1 MTEEIQDI
9 FDEIR
14 NIMQPD
20 MDCTARYHA
29 LDALLLRALKDRTRH
44 SPVDFTH
51 TAARLYWLCKQ
62 TGHPSHPLEVFR
74 ARAGRIQKGLFLP
87 DGEDEAYDLKAV
99 CEGLAAFYQTHVPED
114 VQKRLPR
121 HWRPA
126 PAPAEKVPQA
136 KRIRITVHR
145 WDEHFI
151 YGKDH
156 THPTEQLLKVEY
168 ADETDRTFA
177 DLKEQLYEGAQ
188 LNLLSVKAIKA
199 EGAYPYVLKPEML
212 VLDPDFLIDITA
224 LCACIRPYGYSAY
237 THLLNKFAPPARSAA
252 IQLGNAANQFLDDC
266 VNENR
271 DLERAKTSENEVF
284 RLGSAERERFIQ
296 NRDLERED
304 RACPESAG
312 RERFIQNADGTA
324 EAELYLRSM
333 QNSFRISPLAWS
345 TLPDIDRDFFNRCE
359 MQFHHIRQTV
369 RNSFSAAGIDI
380 RKTEVELEPSFL
392 CEALGLQ
399 GRMDLLTR
407 NADKLV
413 ELKSGKADEYPY
425 RSPKDEHRLQMAL
438 YKEILYYNLDR
449 RHEQVQSYLF
459 YSRYPGLYAVDVPRS
474 HIRRAMALRN
484 AILHIEH
491 RLRRGESRAL
501 IDELTE
507 ERLNV
512 NGRGDRLYTRYLRP
526 RMMEILTP
534 LHGMRG
540 AEADYFHRF
549 LTFTAREQ
557 FRAKVGDDR
566 ADSPGGFSETWCC
579 DTLTK
584 QQNGNILTGL
594 KLHPVPDEEGAIVRL
609 DLKLPEYGE
618 DFLPNFRQGDMVM
631 LYERNHEGDNV
642 TNKQFFRCTIE
653 EIHPEHML
661 LKLSYKQRNAG
672 VFHPDSLYA
681 IEPGYMDATFN
692 QAYSG
697 LFSLLTAPRER
708 KELLLGIRPP
718 ATDPSVR
725 LHRHYLNE
733 EIDRIVLKAKQ
744 ARDYFLLV
752 GPPGTG
758 KTSVALKSMV
768 EEFLSDSPQKTL
780 LLMAYTNRAVDE
792 ICHTLSAI
800 NPAPEYIRI
809 GQELNCAPDFRPRLM
824 KHVIGDATSRKE
836 IYEKLAPVR
845 VFAGTISSL
854 CSQTELFSL
863 KVIDVAIIDEASQ
876 VLEPQLLPLLC
887 ATTAVNRGDYNLN
900 RLAIGKFILIGDHKQ
915 LPAVVSQPR
924 EMSRVTEDSLQ
935 AIGLTDCR
943 NSLFERLH
951 RLSSLQG
958 TKNIVEMLHRQG
970 RMHPSI
976 CEFVNR
982 NYYNGGL
989 DAVPL
994 PHQQEPLAFGTR
1006 PDDDRWTAFVA
1017 GTRMAFISVQAD
1029 EAEYYTKIESKQ
1041 EQTKLAQG
1049 LPNVG
1054 DSSKS
1059 NKREAETVARLIHT
1073 LCQLYSRSGIPF
1085 SPCKQIGIIV
1095 PFRAQIA
1102 MIRKALAERHIP
1114 DTADITIDTVE
1125 RYQGSQR
1132 DIIIFSTTVS
1142 RPYQLSILS
1151 EPVMTD
1157 GREIDRKLNVALT
1170 RARKQFFMTGN
1181 ETLLRNCTAYRKFLD
1196 FLSKEQIL
1204 RL

>member
-20 MDCTARYHA
+20 MDHTARYHA
-29 LDALLLRALKDRTRH
+29 LDTLLLRALKDRTRH

-51 TAARLYWLCKQ
+51 TAARLHWLCKQ

-87 DGEDEAYDLKAV
+87 NGEDETYDLKAV

-126 PAPAEKVPQA
+126 PAPAEKVLQA

-177 DLKEQLYEGAQ
+177 DLNGQLYEGAQ

-224 LCACIRPYGYSAY
+224 LCACIKPYGYSAY

-266 VNENR
+266 VNE
-271 DLERAKTSENEVF
+271 
-284 RLGSAERERFIQ
+284 
-296 NRDLERED
+296 
-304 RACPESAG
+304 
-312 RERFIQNADGTA
+312 RFIQNADGTT

-333 QNSFRISPLAWS
+333 QNSFRFSPLAWS

-380 RKTEVELEPSFL
+380 RQTEVELEPSFL

-425 RSPKDEHRLQMAL
+425 HSPKEEHSLQMAL

-449 RHEQVQSYLF
+449 RREQVQSYLF

-474 HIRRAMALRN
+474 HIRCAMALRN

-491 RLRRGESRAL
+491 RLRRGESRTL
-501 IDELTE
+501 IEELTE

-512 NGRGDRLYTRYLRP
+512 DGRADRLYSRYLRP
-526 RMMEILTP
+526 RMMEILAP

-540 AEADYFHRF
+540 VEADYFHRF

-566 ADSPGGFSETWCC
+566 ADSPGGFAETWCC
-579 DTLTK
+579 DTQTK

-594 KLHPVPDEEGAIVRL
+594 KLHPVPDEEGAVVRL
-609 DLKLPEYGE
+609 DLQLPEYGE

-631 LYERNHEGDNV
+631 LYERNHERDNV

-653 EIHPEHML
+653 EIHPERML
-661 LKLSYKQRNAG
+661 LKLSYKQRNAE
-672 VFHPDSLYA
+672 VFRPDSLYA
-681 IEPGYMDATFN
+681 VEPGYMDATFN

-768 EEFLSDSPQKTL
+768 EEFLSDHPQKTL

-845 VFAGTISSL
+845 VFASTISSL

-887 ATTAVNRGDYNLN
+887 ATTPVNRGDYNLN

-951 RLSSLQG
+951 RLNSLQG
-958 TKNIVEMLHRQG
+958 TEGIVEMLHRQG

-994 PHQQEPLAFGTR
+994 PHQQEPLAFGIR

-1029 EAEYYTKIESKQ
+1029 EAEYYI
-1041 EQTKLAQG
+1041 
-1049 LPNVG
+1049 
-1054 DSSKS
+1054 KS
-1059 NKREAETVARLIHT
+1059 NKREAETVAHLVHT
-1073 LCQLYSRSGIPF
+1073 LCQLHSRSGIPF

-1142 RPYQLSILS
+1142 RPYQLPILS

-1157 GREIDRKLNVALT
+1157 GRELDRKLNVALT

-1181 ETLLRNCTAYRKFLD
+1181 ETLLRKCTAYREFLD
-1196 FLSKEQIL
+1196 FLSKGQIL

>member
-1 MTEEIQDI
+1 
-9 FDEIR
+9 
-14 NIMQPD
+14 MQPD
-20 MDCTARYHA
+20 RDHTARYHA
-29 LDALLLRALKDRTRH
+29 LDTLVRRALKDRTRH

-51 TAARLYWLCKQ
+51 TAARLHWLCKQ

-87 DGEDEAYDLKAV
+87 NGEDEAYDLKAV

-126 PAPAEKVPQA
+126 PAPAEKVLQA
-136 KRIRITVHR
+136 KRIRITVHW

-177 DLKEQLYEGAQ
+177 DLNGQLYEGAQ

-224 LCACIRPYGYSAY
+224 LCACIKPYGYSAY

-266 VNENR
+266 VNE
-271 DLERAKTSENEVF
+271 
-284 RLGSAERERFIQ
+284 
-296 NRDLERED
+296 
-304 RACPESAG
+304 
-312 RERFIQNADGTA
+312 RFIQNADGTT

-333 QNSFRISPLAWS
+333 QNSFRFSPLAWS

-380 RKTEVELEPSFL
+380 RQTEVELEPSFL

-425 RSPKDEHRLQMAL
+425 HSPKEEHSLQMAL

-449 RHEQVQSYLF
+449 RREQVQSYLF

-491 RLRRGESRAL
+491 RLRRGESRTL
-501 IDELTE
+501 IEELTE

-512 NGRGDRLYTRYLRP
+512 DGRADRLYSRYLRP
-526 RMMEILTP
+526 RMMEILAP

-540 AEADYFHRF
+540 VEADYFHRF

-566 ADSPGGFSETWCC
+566 ADSPGGFAETWCC
-579 DTLTK
+579 DTQTK

-594 KLHPVPDEEGAIVRL
+594 KLHPVPDEEGAVVRL
-609 DLKLPEYGE
+609 DLQLPEYGE

-631 LYERNHEGDNV
+631 LYERNHERDNV

-653 EIHPEHML
+653 EIHPERML
-661 LKLSYKQRNAG
+661 LKLSYKQRNAE
-672 VFHPDSLYA
+672 VFRPDSLYA
-681 IEPGYMDATFN
+681 VEPGYMDATFN

-725 LHRHYLNE
+725 LHRHHLNE

-768 EEFLSDSPQKTL
+768 EEFLSDHPQKTL

-824 KHVIGDATSRKE
+824 KHVIGNATSRKE

-887 ATTAVNRGDYNLN
+887 ATTPVNRGDYNLN

-951 RLSSLQG
+951 RLNSLQG
-958 TKNIVEMLHRQG
+958 TEGIVEMLHRQG

-994 PHQQEPLAFGTR
+994 PHQQKPLAFGIR

-1029 EAEYYTKIESKQ
+1029 EAEYYI
-1041 EQTKLAQG
+1041 
-1049 LPNVG
+1049 
-1054 DSSKS
+1054 KS
-1059 NKREAETVARLIHT
+1059 NKREAETVAHLVHT
-1073 LCQLYSRSGIPF
+1073 LCQLHSRSGIPF

-1114 DTADITIDTVE
+1114 DTTGITIDTVE

-1142 RPYQLSILS
+1142 RPYQLPILS

-1157 GREIDRKLNVALT
+1157 GRELDRKLNVALT

-1181 ETLLRNCTAYRKFLD
+1181 ETLLRKCTAYREFLD
-1196 FLSKEQIL
+1196 FLSKGQIL

>member
-20 MDCTARYHA
+20 MDHTARYHA
-29 LDALLLRALKDRTRH
+29 LDTLLLRALKDRTRH

-51 TAARLYWLCKQ
+51 TAARLHWLCKQ

-87 DGEDEAYDLKAV
+87 NGEDEAYDLKAV

-126 PAPAEKVPQA
+126 PAPAEKVLQA

-177 DLKEQLYEGAQ
+177 DLNGQLYEGAQ

-199 EGAYPYVLKPEML
+199 EGAYPYVLKPEVL

-224 LCACIRPYGYSAY
+224 LCACIKPYGYSAY

-266 VNENR
+266 VNE
-271 DLERAKTSENEVF
+271 
-284 RLGSAERERFIQ
+284 
-296 NRDLERED
+296 
-304 RACPESAG
+304 
-312 RERFIQNADGTA
+312 RFIQNADGTT

-333 QNSFRISPLAWS
+333 QNSFRLSPLAWS

-369 RNSFSAAGIDI
+369 RNSFSTAGIDI
-380 RKTEVELEPSFL
+380 RQTEVELEPSFL

-425 RSPKDEHRLQMAL
+425 RSPKEEHCLQMAL

-449 RHEQVQSYLF
+449 RREQVQSYLF

-491 RLRRGESRAL
+491 RLRRGESRTL
-501 IDELTE
+501 IEELTE

-512 NGRGDRLYTRYLRP
+512 DGRADRLYTRYLRP
-526 RMMEILTP
+526 RMMEILAP

-540 AEADYFHRF
+540 VEADYFHRF

-566 ADSPGGFSETWCC
+566 ADSPGGFAETWCC
-579 DTLTK
+579 DTQTK

-609 DLKLPEYGE
+609 DLQLPEYGE

-653 EIHPEHML
+653 EIHPERML

-672 VFHPDSLYA
+672 VFRPDSLYA
-681 IEPGYMDATFN
+681 VEPGYMDATFN

-768 EEFLSDSPQKTL
+768 EEFLSDHPQKTL

-854 CSQTELFSL
+854 CNQTELFSL

-887 ATTAVNRGDYNLN
+887 ATTPVNRGDYNLN

-958 TKNIVEMLHRQG
+958 TEGIVEMLHRQG

-1006 PDDDRWTAFVA
+1006 PDDDRWTAFVGGA
-1017 GTRMAFISVQAD
+1017 RMAFISVQAD
-1029 EAEYYTKIESKQ
+1029 EAEYYI
-1041 EQTKLAQG
+1041 
-1049 LPNVG
+1049 
-1054 DSSKS
+1054 KS
-1059 NKREAETVARLIHT
+1059 NKREAETVAHLVHT
-1073 LCQLYSRSGIPF
+1073 LCQLHSRSGIPF

-1114 DTADITIDTVE
+1114 DTAGITIDTVE

-1151 EPVMTD
+1151 EPIMTD

-1181 ETLLRNCTAYRKFLD
+1181 ETLLRNCTAYREFLD

>member
-87 DGEDEAYDLKAV
+87 NGEDEAYDLKAV

-199 EGAYPYVLKPEML
+199 EGAYPYVLKSEIL

-224 LCACIRPYGYSAY
+224 LCACIKPYGYSAY

-271 DLERAKTSENEVF
+271 DLER
-284 RLGSAERERFIQ
+284 
-296 NRDLERED
+296 ED

-333 QNSFRISPLAWS
+333 QNSFRLSPLAWS

-380 RKTEVELEPSFL
+380 RQTEVELEPSFL

-474 HIRRAMALRN
+474 HIRRVMALRN

-491 RLRRGESRAL
+491 RLRKGESRAL
-501 IDELTE
+501 IGELTE

-512 NGRGDRLYTRYLRP
+512 DGRGDRLYTRYLRP

-653 EIHPEHML
+653 EIHPERML

-672 VFHPDSLYA
+672 VFRPDSLYA
-681 IEPGYMDATFN
+681 VEPGYMDATFN

-708 KELLLGIRPP
+708 KELLLGIRAP

-1151 EPVMTD
+1151 EPIMTD

-1181 ETLLRNCTAYRKFLD
+1181 ETLLRNCTAYREFLD

>member
-1 MTEEIQDI
+1 
-9 FDEIR
+9 
-14 NIMQPD
+14 
-20 MDCTARYHA
+20 
-29 LDALLLRALKDRTRH
+29 
-44 SPVDFTH
+44 
-51 TAARLYWLCKQ
+51 
-62 TGHPSHPLEVFR
+62 
-74 ARAGRIQKGLFLP
+74 
-87 DGEDEAYDLKAV
+87 
-99 CEGLAAFYQTHVPED
+99 
-114 VQKRLPR
+114 
-121 HWRPA
+121 
-126 PAPAEKVPQA
+126 
-136 KRIRITVHR
+136 
-145 WDEHFI
+145 
-151 YGKDH
+151 
-156 THPTEQLLKVEY
+156 
-168 ADETDRTFA
+168 
-177 DLKEQLYEGAQ
+177 
-188 LNLLSVKAIKA
+188 
-199 EGAYPYVLKPEML
+199 
-212 VLDPDFLIDITA
+212 
-224 LCACIRPYGYSAY
+224 
-237 THLLNKFAPPARSAA
+237 
-252 IQLGNAANQFLDDC
+252 
-266 VNENR
+266 
-271 DLERAKTSENEVF
+271 
-284 RLGSAERERFIQ
+284 
-296 NRDLERED
+296 
-304 RACPESAG
+304 
-312 RERFIQNADGTA
+312 
-324 EAELYLRSM
+324 M
-333 QNSFRISPLAWS
+333 QNSFRLSPLAWS

-380 RKTEVELEPSFL
+380 RQTEVELEPSFL

-474 HIRRAMALRN
+474 HIRRVMALRN

-491 RLRRGESRAL
+491 RLRKGESRAL
-501 IDELTE
+501 IGELTE

-512 NGRGDRLYTRYLRP
+512 DGRGDRLYTRYLRP

-653 EIHPEHML
+653 EIHPERML

-672 VFHPDSLYA
+672 VFRPDSLYA
-681 IEPGYMDATFN
+681 VEPGYMDATFN

-708 KELLLGIRPP
+708 KELLLGIRAP

-958 TKNIVEMLHRQG
+958 TKTSWKCFIAKDACIR
-970 RMHPSI
+970 PSANLSTVI
-976 CEFVNR
+976 IITADWMPFPSPINR
-982 NYYNGGL
+982 NHWHS
-989 DAVPL
+989 A
-994 PHQQEPLAFGTR
+994 
-1006 PDDDRWTAFVA
+1006 
-1017 GTRMAFISVQAD
+1017 
-1029 EAEYYTKIESKQ
+1029 
-1041 EQTKLAQG
+1041 
-1049 LPNVG
+1049 
-1054 DSSKS
+1054 
-1059 NKREAETVARLIHT
+1059 
-1073 LCQLYSRSGIPF
+1073 
-1085 SPCKQIGIIV
+1085 
-1095 PFRAQIA
+1095 
-1102 MIRKALAERHIP
+1102 
-1114 DTADITIDTVE
+1114 
-1125 RYQGSQR
+1125 
-1132 DIIIFSTTVS
+1132 
-1142 RPYQLSILS
+1142 
-1151 EPVMTD
+1151 PVRTMTD
-1157 GREIDRKLNVALT
+1157 GPPSWPVHVWHLFPYKPTKQNITRKSRV
-1170 RARKQFFMTGN
+1170 
-1181 ETLLRNCTAYRKFLD
+1181 
-1196 FLSKEQIL
+1196 SKSRPSLPRVCRTWAIHPKATSGKP
-1204 RL
+1204 RLWHV

>member
-1 MTEEIQDI
+1 MTEEIQGI

-99 CEGLAAFYQTHVPED
+99 CEGLATFYQTHVPED

-126 PAPAEKVPQA
+126 PTPAEKVPQA

-224 LCACIRPYGYSAY
+224 LCACIKPYGYSAY

-271 DLERAKTSENEVF
+271 DLEREETSENEVF
-284 RLGSAERERFIQ
+284 RLRSAE
-296 NRDLERED
+296 
-304 RACPESAG
+304 

-333 QNSFRISPLAWS
+333 QNSFRLSPLAWS

-474 HIRRAMALRN
+474 HIRRVMALRN

-491 RLRRGESRAL
+491 RLRKGESRAL
-501 IDELTE
+501 IGELTE

-653 EIHPEHML
+653 EIHPERML

-672 VFHPDSLYA
+672 VFRPDSLYA
-681 IEPGYMDATFN
+681 VEPGYMDATFN

-1006 PDDDRWTAFVA
+1006 PDDDRWTAFVG
-1017 GTRMAFISVQAD
+1017 GTRMAFISVQSD
-1029 EAEYYTKIESKQ
+1029 KAEYYTKIESKQ
-1041 EQTKLAQG
+1041 EQTELAQG
-1049 LPNVG
+1049 LPGVG

-1059 NKREAETVARLIHT
+1059 NKREAETVARLVHT
-1073 LCQLYSRSGIPF
+1073 LCQLHSRSGIPF

-1181 ETLLRNCTAYRKFLD
+1181 ETLLRKCTAYREFLD

>member
-44 SPVDFTH
+44 STVDFTH
-51 TAARLYWLCKQ
+51 TAARLHWLCKQ

-87 DGEDEAYDLKAV
+87 NGKDEAYDLKAV

-126 PAPAEKVPQA
+126 PAPAEKVLQA

-177 DLKEQLYEGAQ
+177 DLNGQLYEGAQ

-224 LCACIRPYGYSAY
+224 LCACIKPYGYSAY

-266 VNENR
+266 VNE
-271 DLERAKTSENEVF
+271 
-284 RLGSAERERFIQ
+284 
-296 NRDLERED
+296 
-304 RACPESAG
+304 
-312 RERFIQNADGTA
+312 RFIQNADGTT

-333 QNSFRISPLAWS
+333 QNSFRFSPLAWS

-380 RKTEVELEPSFL
+380 RQTEVELEPSFL

-425 RSPKDEHRLQMAL
+425 HSPKEEHSLQMAL

-449 RHEQVQSYLF
+449 RREQVQSYLF

-491 RLRRGESRAL
+491 RLRRGESRTL
-501 IDELTE
+501 IEELTE

-512 NGRGDRLYTRYLRP
+512 DGRADRLYSRYLRP
-526 RMMEILTP
+526 RMMEILAP

-540 AEADYFHRF
+540 VEADYFHRF

-566 ADSPGGFSETWCC
+566 ADSPGGFAETWCC
-579 DTLTK
+579 DTQTK

-594 KLHPVPDEEGAIVRL
+594 KLHPVPDEEGAVVRL
-609 DLKLPEYGE
+609 DLQLPEYGE

-631 LYERNHEGDNV
+631 LYERNHERDNV

-653 EIHPEHML
+653 EIHPERML
-661 LKLSYKQRNAG
+661 LKLSYKQRNAE
-672 VFHPDSLYA
+672 VFRPDSLYA
-681 IEPGYMDATFN
+681 VEPGYMDATFN

-768 EEFLSDSPQKTL
+768 EEFLSDHPQKTL

-845 VFAGTISSL
+845 VFASTISSL

-887 ATTAVNRGDYNLN
+887 ATTPVNRGDYNLN

-951 RLSSLQG
+951 RLNSLQG
-958 TKNIVEMLHRQG
+958 TEGIVEMLHRQG

-994 PHQQEPLAFGTR
+994 PHQQEPLAFGIR

-1029 EAEYYTKIESKQ
+1029 EAEYYI
-1041 EQTKLAQG
+1041 
-1049 LPNVG
+1049 
-1054 DSSKS
+1054 KS
-1059 NKREAETVARLIHT
+1059 NKREAETVAHLVHT
-1073 LCQLYSRSGIPF
+1073 LCQLHSRSGIPF

-1142 RPYQLSILS
+1142 RPYQLPILS

-1157 GREIDRKLNVALT
+1157 GRELDRKLNVALT

-1181 ETLLRNCTAYRKFLD
+1181 ETLLRKCTAYREFLD
-1196 FLSKEQIL
+1196 FLSKGQIL

>member
-44 SPVDFTH
+44 SLVDFTH
-51 TAARLYWLCKQ
+51 TATRLYWLCKQ

-188 LNLLSVKAIKA
+188 LNLLSIKAIKA

-224 LCACIRPYGYSAY
+224 LCACIKPYGYSAY

-266 VNENR
+266 VNE
-271 DLERAKTSENEVF
+271 
-284 RLGSAERERFIQ
+284 
-296 NRDLERED
+296 
-304 RACPESAG
+304 
-312 RERFIQNADGTA
+312 RFIQNADGTT

-333 QNSFRISPLAWS
+333 QNSFRFSPLAWS

-369 RNSFSAAGIDI
+369 RNSFSAAGINI
-380 RKTEVELEPSFL
+380 RQTEVELEPSFL

-425 RSPKDEHRLQMAL
+425 RSPKEKHCLQMAL

-449 RHEQVQSYLF
+449 RREQVQSYLF

-491 RLRRGESRAL
+491 RLRRGESRTL
-501 IDELTE
+501 IEELTE

-512 NGRGDRLYTRYLRP
+512 DGRADRLYSRYLRP
-526 RMMEILTP
+526 RMMEILAP

-540 AEADYFHRF
+540 VEADYFHRF

-566 ADSPGGFSETWCC
+566 ADSPGGFAETWCC
-579 DTLTK
+579 DTQTK

-594 KLHPVPDEEGAIVRL
+594 KLHPVPDEEGAVVQL
-609 DLKLPEYGE
+609 DLQLPEYGE

-653 EIHPEHML
+653 EIHPERML

-672 VFHPDSLYA
+672 VFRPDSLYA
-681 IEPGYMDATFN
+681 VEPGYMDATFN

-725 LHRHYLNE
+725 LRRHYLNE

-768 EEFLSDSPQKTL
+768 EEFLSDHPQKTL

-863 KVIDVAIIDEASQ
+863 KVIDLAIIDEASQ

-887 ATTAVNRGDYNLN
+887 ATTPVNRGDYNLN

-951 RLSSLQG
+951 WLNSLQG

-982 NYYNGGL
+982 NYYNGVL

-994 PHQQEPLAFGTR
+994 PHQQEPLAFGIR

-1017 GTRMAFISVQAD
+1017 STRMAFISVQAD
-1029 EAEYYTKIESKQ
+1029 EAEYYI
-1041 EQTKLAQG
+1041 
-1049 LPNVG
+1049 
-1054 DSSKS
+1054 KS
-1059 NKREAETVARLIHT
+1059 NKREAETVAHLVHT
-1073 LCQLYSRSGIPF
+1073 LCQLHSRSGIPF

-1114 DTADITIDTVE
+1114 DTAGITIDTVE

-1142 RPYQLSILS
+1142 RPYQLPILS

-1157 GREIDRKLNVALT
+1157 GRELDRKLNVALT

-1181 ETLLRNCTAYRKFLD
+1181 ETLLRNCTAYREFLD

>member
-114 VQKRLPR
+114 VQKCLPR

-126 PAPAEKVPQA
+126 PTPAEKVLQA

-145 WDEHFI
+145 SDEHFI

-168 ADETDRTFA
+168 ADETDRTFT

-188 LNLLSVKAIKA
+188 LNLLSVKTIKA

-224 LCACIRPYGYSAY
+224 LCACIKPYGYSAY

-271 DLERAKTSENEVF
+271 DLER
-284 RLGSAERERFIQ
+284 
-296 NRDLERED
+296 ED

-333 QNSFRISPLAWS
+333 QNSFRLSPLAWS

-359 MQFHHIRQTV
+359 MQFRHIRQTV

-474 HIRRAMALRN
+474 HIRRVMALRN

-512 NGRGDRLYTRYLRP
+512 DGRGDRLYTRYLRP

-653 EIHPEHML
+653 EIHPERML

-672 VFHPDSLYA
+672 VFRPDSLYA
-681 IEPGYMDATFN
+681 VEPGYMDATFN

-768 EEFLSDSPQKTL
+768 EEFLSDHPQKTL

-809 GQELNCAPDFRPRLM
+809 GQELNCASDFRPRLM

-994 PHQQEPLAFGTR
+994 PHQQEPLAFDTR
-1006 PDDDRWTAFVA
+1006 PDDDRWTAFVG

-1029 EAEYYTKIESKQ
+1029 KAEYYTKIESKQ
-1041 EQTKLAQG
+1041 EQTELAQG
-1049 LPNVG
+1049 LSSVG

-1059 NKREAETVARLIHT
+1059 NKREAETVARLVHT

-1181 ETLLRNCTAYRKFLD
+1181 ETLLRNCTAYREFLD

>member
-114 VQKRLPR
+114 LQKRLPR
-121 HWRPA
+121 HWRPV
-126 PAPAEKVPQA
+126 PTPAEKVPQA

-188 LNLLSVKAIKA
+188 LNLLSVKTIKA

-224 LCACIRPYGYSAY
+224 LCACIKPYGYSAY

-271 DLERAKTSENEVF
+271 DLERA
-284 RLGSAERERFIQ
+284 
-296 NRDLERED
+296 
-304 RACPESAG
+304 
-312 RERFIQNADGTA
+312 DGTA

-333 QNSFRISPLAWS
+333 QNSFRLSPLAWS

-380 RKTEVELEPSFL
+380 RQTEVELEPSFL

-474 HIRRAMALRN
+474 HIRRVMALRN

-501 IDELTE
+501 IGELTE

-594 KLHPVPDEEGAIVRL
+594 KLHPVPDKEGAIVRL

-653 EIHPEHML
+653 EIHPERML

-672 VFHPDSLYA
+672 VFRPDSLYA
-681 IEPGYMDATFN
+681 VEPGYMDATFN

-725 LHRHYLNE
+725 IHRHYLNE

-768 EEFLSDSPQKTL
+768 EEFLSDHPQKTL

-958 TKNIVEMLHRQG
+958 TQNIVEMLHRQG

-1006 PDDDRWTAFVA
+1006 PDDDRWTAFV
-1017 GTRMAFISVQAD
+1017 GGIRMAFISVQAD
-1029 EAEYYTKIESKQ
+1029 KAEYYTKIESKQ
-1041 EQTKLAQG
+1041 EQTELAQG
-1049 LPNVG
+1049 LPGVG

-1059 NKREAETVARLIHT
+1059 NKREAETVARLVHT
-1073 LCQLYSRSGIPF
+1073 LCQLHSRSGIPF

-1181 ETLLRNCTAYRKFLD
+1181 ETLLRNCTAYREFLD

>member
-51 TAARLYWLCKQ
+51 TAARLHWLCKQ

-114 VQKRLPR
+114 VQKCLPR
-121 HWRPA
+121 HWRPV

-188 LNLLSVKAIKA
+188 LNLLSVKTIKA

-224 LCACIRPYGYSAY
+224 LCACIKPYGYSAY

-324 EAELYLRSM
+324 ETELYLRSM
-333 QNSFRISPLAWS
+333 QNSFRLSTLAWS

-359 MQFHHIRQTV
+359 MQFRHIRQTV

-459 YSRYPGLYAVDVPRS
+459 YSRYPGLYAVDVPRC
-474 HIRRAMALRN
+474 HIRRLMALRN

-501 IDELTE
+501 IGELTE

-512 NGRGDRLYTRYLRP
+512 DGRGDRLYTRYLRP
-526 RMMEILTP
+526 RMMEILAP

-540 AEADYFHRF
+540 VEADYFHRF

-566 ADSPGGFSETWCC
+566 ADSPGGFAETWCC
-579 DTLTK
+579 DTQTK

-594 KLHPVPDEEGAIVRL
+594 KLHPVPDEEGAVVQL
-609 DLKLPEYGE
+609 DLQLPEYGE

-653 EIHPEHML
+653 EIHPERML

-672 VFHPDSLYA
+672 VFRPDSLYA
-681 IEPGYMDATFN
+681 VEPGYMDATFN

-725 LHRHYLNE
+725 LRRHYLNE

-768 EEFLSDSPQKTL
+768 EEFLSDHPQKTL

-845 VFAGTISSL
+845 VFASTISSL

-863 KVIDVAIIDEASQ
+863 KVIDLAIIDEASQ

-887 ATTAVNRGDYNLN
+887 ATTPVNRGDYNLN

-951 RLSSLQG
+951 WLNSLQG

-982 NYYNGGL
+982 NYYNGVL

-994 PHQQEPLAFGTR
+994 PHQQEPLAFGIR

-1017 GTRMAFISVQAD
+1017 STRMAFISVQAD
-1029 EAEYYTKIESKQ
+1029 EAEYYI
-1041 EQTKLAQG
+1041 
-1049 LPNVG
+1049 
-1054 DSSKS
+1054 KS
-1059 NKREAETVARLIHT
+1059 NKREAETVAHLVHT
-1073 LCQLYSRSGIPF
+1073 LCQLHSRSGIPF

-1114 DTADITIDTVE
+1114 DTAGITIDTVE

-1142 RPYQLSILS
+1142 RPYQLPILS

-1157 GREIDRKLNVALT
+1157 GRELDRKLNVALT

-1181 ETLLRNCTAYRKFLD
+1181 ETLLRNCTAYREFLD

>member
-51 TAARLYWLCKQ
+51 TAARLHWLCKQ

-188 LNLLSVKAIKA
+188 LNLLSVKTIKT

-224 LCACIRPYGYSAY
+224 LCACIKPYGYSAY

-271 DLERAKTSENEVF
+271 DLERA
-284 RLGSAERERFIQ
+284 
-296 NRDLERED
+296 D

-333 QNSFRISPLAWS
+333 QNSFRLSPLAWS

-359 MQFHHIRQTV
+359 MQFRHIRQTV

-425 RSPKDEHRLQMAL
+425 RNPKDEHRLQMAL

-474 HIRRAMALRN
+474 HIRRVMALRN

-491 RLRRGESRAL
+491 RLRKGESRAL
-501 IDELTE
+501 IGELTE

-526 RMMEILTP
+526 RMMAILTP

-681 IEPGYMDATFN
+681 VEPGYMDATFN

-718 ATDPSVR
+718 ATDPSVK

-887 ATTAVNRGDYNLN
+887 ATTTVNRGDYNLN

-994 PHQQEPLAFGTR
+994 PHQQEPLAFDTR
-1006 PDDDRWTAFVA
+1006 PDDDRWTAFVG

-1029 EAEYYTKIESKQ
+1029 KAEYYTKIESKQ
-1041 EQTKLAQG
+1041 EQTELAQG
-1049 LPNVG
+1049 LPGVG

-1059 NKREAETVARLIHT
+1059 NKREAETVARLVHT
-1073 LCQLYSRSGIPF
+1073 LCQLHSRSGIPF

-1114 DTADITIDTVE
+1114 DTTDITIDTVE

-1151 EPVMTD
+1151 EPIMTD

-1181 ETLLRNCTAYRKFLD
+1181 ETLLRNCTAYREFLD

>member
-271 DLERAKTSENEVF
+271 DLEREETSENEVF

-296 NRDLERED
+296 NRDLKRAD

-312 RERFIQNADGTA
+312 RERFTQNADGTA

-594 KLHPVPDEEGAIVRL
+594 KVPSCGWI
-609 DLKLPEYGE
+609 
-618 DFLPNFRQGDMVM
+618 
-631 LYERNHEGDNV
+631 
-642 TNKQFFRCTIE
+642 
-653 EIHPEHML
+653 
-661 LKLSYKQRNAG
+661 
-672 VFHPDSLYA
+672 
-681 IEPGYMDATFN
+681 
-692 QAYSG
+692 
-697 LFSLLTAPRER
+697 
-708 KELLLGIRPP
+708 
-718 ATDPSVR
+718 
-725 LHRHYLNE
+725 
-733 EIDRIVLKAKQ
+733 
-744 ARDYFLLV
+744 
-752 GPPGTG
+752 
-758 KTSVALKSMV
+758 
-768 EEFLSDSPQKTL
+768 
-780 LLMAYTNRAVDE
+780 
-792 ICHTLSAI
+792 
-800 NPAPEYIRI
+800 
-809 GQELNCAPDFRPRLM
+809 
-824 KHVIGDATSRKE
+824 
-836 IYEKLAPVR
+836 
-845 VFAGTISSL
+845 
-854 CSQTELFSL
+854 
-863 KVIDVAIIDEASQ
+863 
-876 VLEPQLLPLLC
+876 
-887 ATTAVNRGDYNLN
+887 
-900 RLAIGKFILIGDHKQ
+900 
-915 LPAVVSQPR
+915 
-924 EMSRVTEDSLQ
+924 
-935 AIGLTDCR
+935 
-943 NSLFERLH
+943 
-951 RLSSLQG
+951 
-958 TKNIVEMLHRQG
+958 
-970 RMHPSI
+970 
-976 CEFVNR
+976 
-982 NYYNGGL
+982 
-989 DAVPL
+989 
-994 PHQQEPLAFGTR
+994 
-1006 PDDDRWTAFVA
+1006 
-1017 GTRMAFISVQAD
+1017 
-1029 EAEYYTKIESKQ
+1029 
-1041 EQTKLAQG
+1041 
-1049 LPNVG
+1049 
-1054 DSSKS
+1054 
-1059 NKREAETVARLIHT
+1059 
-1073 LCQLYSRSGIPF
+1073 
-1085 SPCKQIGIIV
+1085 
-1095 PFRAQIA
+1095 
-1102 MIRKALAERHIP
+1102 
-1114 DTADITIDTVE
+1114 
-1125 RYQGSQR
+1125 
-1132 DIIIFSTTVS
+1132 
-1142 RPYQLSILS
+1142 
-1151 EPVMTD
+1151 
-1157 GREIDRKLNVALT
+1157 
-1170 RARKQFFMTGN
+1170 
-1181 ETLLRNCTAYRKFLD
+1181 
-1196 FLSKEQIL
+1196 
-1204 RL
+1204 

>member
-20 MDCTARYHA
+20 MDHTARYHA
-29 LDALLLRALKDRTRH
+29 LDTLLLRALKDRTRH

-51 TAARLYWLCKQ
+51 TAARLHWLCKQ

-87 DGEDEAYDLKAV
+87 NGEDETYDLKAV

-126 PAPAEKVPQA
+126 PAPAEKVLQA

-177 DLKEQLYEGAQ
+177 DLNGQLYEGAQ

-224 LCACIRPYGYSAY
+224 LCACIKPYGYSAY

-266 VNENR
+266 VNE
-271 DLERAKTSENEVF
+271 
-284 RLGSAERERFIQ
+284 
-296 NRDLERED
+296 
-304 RACPESAG
+304 
-312 RERFIQNADGTA
+312 RFIQNADGTT

-333 QNSFRISPLAWS
+333 QNSFRFSPLAWS

-380 RKTEVELEPSFL
+380 RQTEVELEPSFL

-425 RSPKDEHRLQMAL
+425 HSPKEEHSLQMAL

-449 RHEQVQSYLF
+449 RREQVQSYLF

-491 RLRRGESRAL
+491 RLRRGESRTL
-501 IDELTE
+501 IEELTE

-512 NGRGDRLYTRYLRP
+512 DGRADRLYSRYLRP
-526 RMMEILTP
+526 RMMEILAP

-540 AEADYFHRF
+540 VEADYFHRF

-566 ADSPGGFSETWCC
+566 ADSPGGFAETWCC
-579 DTLTK
+579 DTQTK

-594 KLHPVPDEEGAIVRL
+594 KLHPVPDEEGAVVRL
-609 DLKLPEYGE
+609 DLQLPEYGE

-631 LYERNHEGDNV
+631 LYERNHERDNV

-653 EIHPEHML
+653 EIHPERML
-661 LKLSYKQRNAG
+661 LKLSYKQRNAE
-672 VFHPDSLYA
+672 VFRPDSLYA
-681 IEPGYMDATFN
+681 VEPGYMDATFN

-758 KTSVALKSMV
+758 K
-768 EEFLSDSPQKTL
+768 
-780 LLMAYTNRAVDE
+780 
-792 ICHTLSAI
+792 
-800 NPAPEYIRI
+800 
-809 GQELNCAPDFRPRLM
+809 
-824 KHVIGDATSRKE
+824 
-836 IYEKLAPVR
+836 
-845 VFAGTISSL
+845 
-854 CSQTELFSL
+854 
-863 KVIDVAIIDEASQ
+863 
-876 VLEPQLLPLLC
+876 
-887 ATTAVNRGDYNLN
+887 
-900 RLAIGKFILIGDHKQ
+900 
-915 LPAVVSQPR
+915 
-924 EMSRVTEDSLQ
+924 
-935 AIGLTDCR
+935 
-943 NSLFERLH
+943 
-951 RLSSLQG
+951 
-958 TKNIVEMLHRQG
+958 
-970 RMHPSI
+970 
-976 CEFVNR
+976 
-982 NYYNGGL
+982 
-989 DAVPL
+989 
-994 PHQQEPLAFGTR
+994 
-1006 PDDDRWTAFVA
+1006 
-1017 GTRMAFISVQAD
+1017 
-1029 EAEYYTKIESKQ
+1029 
-1041 EQTKLAQG
+1041 
-1049 LPNVG
+1049 NVG
-1054 DSSKS
+1054 GP
-1059 NKREAETVARLIHT
+1059 EIHGGRV
-1073 LCQLYSRSGIPF
+1073 LVRPSAKDPPAHGLYQPG
-1085 SPCKQIGIIV
+1085 CG
-1095 PFRAQIA
+1095 
-1102 MIRKALAERHIP
+1102 
-1114 DTADITIDTVE
+1114 
-1125 RYQGSQR
+1125 
-1132 DIIIFSTTVS
+1132 
-1142 RPYQLSILS
+1142 
-1151 EPVMTD
+1151 
-1157 GREIDRKLNVALT
+1157 
-1170 RARKQFFMTGN
+1170 
-1181 ETLLRNCTAYRKFLD
+1181 
-1196 FLSKEQIL
+1196 
-1204 RL
+1204 

>member
-271 DLERAKTSENEVF
+271 DLEREETSENEVF

-296 NRDLERED
+296 NRDLKRAD
-304 RACPESAG
+304 QACPESAG
-312 RERFIQNADGTA
+312 RERFTQNADGTA

-512 NGRGDRLYTRYLRP
+512 NGRGDRLYTRYHDGNTDTTSWHEGRGSRLFPSLPDVYRP
-526 RMMEILTP
+526 RTIP
-534 LHGMRG
+534 RQSRG
-540 AEADYFHRF
+540 R
-549 LTFTAREQ
+549 
-557 FRAKVGDDR
+557 
-566 ADSPGGFSETWCC
+566 PGG
-579 DTLTK
+579 LAGRVLR
-584 QQNGNILTGL
+584 N
-594 KLHPVPDEEGAIVRL
+594 
-609 DLKLPEYGE
+609 
-618 DFLPNFRQGDMVM
+618 MV
-631 LYERNHEGDNV
+631 LRHTDQTTER
-642 TNKQFFRCTIE
+642 K
-653 EIHPEHML
+653 
-661 LKLSYKQRNAG
+661 
-672 VFHPDSLYA
+672 HPDRT
-681 IEPGYMDATFN
+681 E
-692 QAYSG
+692 
-697 LFSLLTAPRER
+697 TASRPRRGRCHRAAGFETS
-708 KELLLGIRPP
+708 GIRRRLPP
-718 ATDPSVR
+718 ELPAG
-725 LHRHYLNE
+725 RHGNALRTE
-733 EIDRIVLKAKQ
+733 PRRGQ
-744 ARDYFLLV
+744 RD
-752 GPPGTG
+752 
-758 KTSVALKSMV
+758 
-768 EEFLSDSPQKTL
+768 E
-780 LLMAYTNRAVDE
+780 
-792 ICHTLSAI
+792 
-800 NPAPEYIRI
+800 
-809 GQELNCAPDFRPRLM
+809 
-824 KHVIGDATSRKE
+824 
-836 IYEKLAPVR
+836 
-845 VFAGTISSL
+845 
-854 CSQTELFSL
+854 QT
-863 KVIDVAIIDEASQ
+863 V
-876 VLEPQLLPLLC
+876 LPLYH
-887 ATTAVNRGDYNLN
+887 RGN
-900 RLAIGKFILIGDHKQ
+900 
-915 LPAVVSQPR
+915 
-924 EMSRVTEDSLQ
+924 
-935 AIGLTDCR
+935 
-943 NSLFERLH
+943 
-951 RLSSLQG
+951 
-958 TKNIVEMLHRQG
+958 
-970 RMHPSI
+970 PS
-976 CEFVNR
+976 
-982 NYYNGGL
+982 
-989 DAVPL
+989 
-994 PHQQEPLAFGTR
+994 
-1006 PDDDRWTAFVA
+1006 
-1017 GTRMAFISVQAD
+1017 
-1029 EAEYYTKIESKQ
+1029 
-1041 EQTKLAQG
+1041 
-1049 LPNVG
+1049 
-1054 DSSKS
+1054 
-1059 NKREAETVARLIHT
+1059 
-1073 LCQLYSRSGIPF
+1073 
-1085 SPCKQIGIIV
+1085 
-1095 PFRAQIA
+1095 
-1102 MIRKALAERHIP
+1102 
-1114 DTADITIDTVE
+1114 
-1125 RYQGSQR
+1125 
-1132 DIIIFSTTVS
+1132 
-1142 RPYQLSILS
+1142 
-1151 EPVMTD
+1151 
-1157 GREIDRKLNVALT
+1157 
-1170 RARKQFFMTGN
+1170 
-1181 ETLLRNCTAYRKFLD
+1181 
-1196 FLSKEQIL
+1196 
-1204 RL
+1204 

>member
-99 CEGLAAFYQTHVPED
+99 CEGLATFYQTHVPED
-114 VQKRLPR
+114 VQKCLPR

-126 PAPAEKVPQA
+126 PTPAEKVPQA

-188 LNLLSVKAIKA
+188 LNLLSVKTIKA

-224 LCACIRPYGYSAY
+224 LCACIKPYGYSAY

-271 DLERAKTSENEVF
+271 DLEREETSENEVF
-284 RLGSAERERFIQ
+284 RLGSAE
-296 NRDLERED
+296 
-304 RACPESAG
+304 

-333 QNSFRISPLAWS
+333 QNSFRLSPLAWS

-359 MQFHHIRQTV
+359 MQFRHIRQTV

-474 HIRRAMALRN
+474 HIRRVMALRN

-491 RLRRGESRAL
+491 RLRKGESRAL
-501 IDELTE
+501 IGELTE

-512 NGRGDRLYTRYLRP
+512 DGRGDRLYTRYLRP

-653 EIHPEHML
+653 EIHPERML

-672 VFHPDSLYA
+672 VFRPDSLYA
-681 IEPGYMDATFN
+681 VEPGYMDATFN

-887 ATTAVNRGDYNLN
+887 ATTTVNRGDYNLN

-994 PHQQEPLAFGTR
+994 PHQQEPLAFDTR
-1006 PDDDRWTAFVA
+1006 PDDDRWTAFVG

-1029 EAEYYTKIESKQ
+1029 KAEYYTKIESKQ

-1049 LPNVG
+1049 LPSVS

-1059 NKREAETVARLIHT
+1059 NKREAETVARLVHT
-1073 LCQLYSRSGIPF
+1073 LCQLHSRSGIPF

-1181 ETLLRNCTAYRKFLD
+1181 ETLLRNCTAYREFLD